1 MSNLAS
7 LKLVG
12 AKAASTASP
21 QTLRRSKVLRQLDEQ
36 VLMAQAML
44 RGETHS
50 STRTVVVRNKQT
62 GESTTVT
69 RVKRLKQWWFTS
81 DAGKLCVQLRYGN
94 RVLEF
99 SKGKNAVELGSQRD
113 LIPVLE
119 TLRSAV
125 ASGELDTQIESGSA
139 AVRARFT
146 K

>member
-1 MSNLAS
+1 
-7 LKLVG
+7 
-12 AKAASTASP
+12 
-21 QTLRRSKVLRQLDEQ
+21 
-36 VLMAQAML
+36 
-44 RGETHS
+44 
-50 STRTVVVRNKQT
+50 
-62 GESTTVT
+62 
-69 RVKRLKQWWFTS
+69 
-81 DAGKLCVQLRYGN
+81 LCVQLRYGN

-125 ASGELDTQIESGSA
+125 ASRELDTQIESASA